1 MPREGERLKFE
12 QLHGEVQ
19 RLESSIE
26 LINQDLKNVMSAGS
40 GRICGSCDFFFAG
53 LARRTGAVTQA
64 FCRAV
69 RDDNHFVAPALIRL
83 NLEHVLV
90 LHAGGSYETGNL
102 HDFTTELM
110 NGKRPRDLKN
120 VSGKKMTERE
130 LVNSLGQRLDGGTSS
145 KLQGLYDWCNQ
156 FTHFGT
162 PMLRSSLED
171 LDDDGHFRMLL
182 FGTTFEIPAVRPADV
197 QNWVQAMGTIN
208 ASVRQCLDRW
218 IATRE
223 QMWDEH
229 QGYALDSH

>member
-1 MPREGERLKFE
+1 MPREGEKLKFE

-83 NLEHVLV
+83 NLEHLLV
-90 LHAGGSYETGNL
+90 LHAGDSYETGNL
-102 HDFTTELM
+102 HNFTTELM
-110 NGKRPRDLKN
+110 KGKKPRDLKN
-120 VSGKKMTERE
+120 LSGKKMTDRE
-130 LVNSLGQRLDGGTSS
+130 LVISLGKALDRATSS
-145 KLQGLYDWCNQ
+145 RIQDLYAWCNH

-162 PMLRSSLED
+162 PMLVSSLVD
-171 LDDDGHFRMLL
+171 LNDDGHFRMLL
-182 FGTTFEIPAVRPADV
+182 FGSTFEIPAVQPADV

-208 ASVRQCLDRW
+208 AFVRQCLGRW

-229 QGYALDSH
+229 

>member
-1 MPREGERLKFE
+1 MPREGKKLKFE

-83 NLEHVLV
+83 NLEHLLV
-90 LHAGGSYETGNL
+90 LHAGDSYETGNL
-102 HDFTTELM
+102 HDFTTALM
-110 NGKRPRDLKN
+110 KGKKPRDLKN
-120 VSGKKMTERE
+120 LSGKKMTDRE
-130 LVNSLGQRLDGGTSS
+130 LVISLGKALDRATSS
-145 KLQGLYDWCNQ
+145 RIQDLYAWCNQ

-162 PMLRSSLED
+162 PMLVSSLVD
-171 LDDDGHFRMLL
+171 LNDDGHFRMLL
-182 FGTTFEIPAVRPADV
+182 FGSTFQIPAVQPADV

-208 ASVRQCLDRW
+208 AFVRQGLDRW

-229 QGYALDSH
+229 QGHALDAH